1 MSSLARRLTR
11 AKRRERLSLRRDR
24 NCVVVNFNG
33 ETRAVDLTPDAPPP
47 SIEAAFQGLEK
58 SLAEVDAAGKAMGLS
73 DKSLKKIKEAILAV
87 GLDGVDHD

>member
-24 NCVVVNFNG
+24 NCVVVNFG
-33 ETRAVDLTPDAPPP
+33 EQSRSLDLTSTAPPP

-58 SLAEVDAAGKAMGLS
+58 SLAEVDAAGKALGLS
-73 DKSLKKIKEAILAV
+73 GKSLKKIKEAILAV